1 MYTYFT
7 ILSVFLIMG
16 TLGEYAHSNLA
27 NPCNSEKSKV
37 RNFKKLDLCK
47 WVNSV
52 TESPLLRQ
60 WRISNSE
67 SFFFKLSFL
76 RNHKFLQKWFVLFWQ
91 QKVSY

>member
-1 MYTYFT
+1 MYSYFP

-16 TLGEYAHSNLA
+16 TFGKEYDHSNLV

-37 RNFKKLDLCK
+37 CTFKKLDLCK

-60 WRISNSE
+60 W
-67 SFFFKLSFL
+67 
-76 RNHKFLQKWFVLFWQ
+76 
-91 QKVSY
+91 